1 MKTRDHIGAI
11 ILAGGKSKRMGGDK
25 ALLQVSGV
33 RLIEKIARDIKTYF
47 QEIIIITSVN
57 TEAMSS
63 FLPFRVVTDKEKNQ
77 GPLMGIL
84 TGLYASKYPINF
96 VMACDIPEIN
106 VFFLQKMMA
115 FTSDY
120 DIVVPVT
127 GEEMFEPL
135 FAFYHKRVIPHI
147 ESLLDKGVRKV
158 IKLFPLCRVK
168 YISLEGEDWYFNLN
182 TGEDYERYLNILRGK
197 EVKG

>member
-1 MKTRDHIGAI
+1 MSAI

-25 ALLQVSGV
+25 ALLQVSGL
-33 RLIEKIARDIKTYF
+33 RLIEKIAHDIEPYF
-47 QEIIIITSVN
+47 QEIII
-57 TEAMSS
+57 SS
-63 FLPFRVVTDKEKNQ
+63 ANSEDMYNFLPFPVVADKEKNQ

-84 TGLYASKYPINF
+84 TGLHASKYPINF

-127 GEEMFEPL
+127 GENMFEPL

-147 ESLLDKGVRKV
+147 ESLLDNGVRKV
-158 IKLFPLCRVK
+158 IELFPLCRAK

-182 TGEDYERYLNILRGK
+182 TDEDYERYLKILRGK
-197 EVKG
+197 EVRGKR

>member
-1 MKTRDHIGAI
+1 MSAI

-25 ALLQVSGV
+25 ALLQVSGL
-33 RLIEKIARDIKTYF
+33 RLIEKIAHDIEPYF
-47 QEIIIITSVN
+47 QEIIISSAN
-57 TEAMSS
+57 SEEMYS
-63 FLPFRVVTDKEKNQ
+63 FLPFPVVADKEKNK

-84 TGLYASKYPINF
+84 TGLHASKYPINF

-127 GEEMFEPL
+127 GENMFEPL

-147 ESLLDKGVRKV
+147 ESLLDNGVRKV
-158 IKLFPLCRVK
+158 IELFPLCRAK

-182 TGEDYERYLNILRGK
+182 TDEDYERYLKMLRGK
-197 EVKG
+197 EVRGKR